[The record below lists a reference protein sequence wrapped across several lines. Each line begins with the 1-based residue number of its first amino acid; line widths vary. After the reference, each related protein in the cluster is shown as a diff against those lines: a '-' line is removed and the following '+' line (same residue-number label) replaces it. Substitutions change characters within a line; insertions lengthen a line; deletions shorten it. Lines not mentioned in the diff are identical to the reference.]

1 MIDYTE
7 SEKTVVNVDVDVG
20 FDGSADVNE
29 DVDVG
34 CVERKD
40 LAGFE
45 NMGHNF
51 EVGVEFAGLDIDEIE
66 KEKYCRGL
74 EADDIGLGN
83 CSLGQE
89 GFYNNCLD
97 PVPDKNF
104 DSYFPF
110 DNHSLN
116 ASLIYLGKF
125 PFGDSIGLASVAS
138 VDTGQ
143 ADTPY

>member
-1 MIDYTE
+1 MPIYFLFFYSFTLSFLITIIVFYAKVTVFANVADLCMIDYTE

-20 FDGSADVNE
+20 FDGRADANE

-45 NMGHNF
+45 NMVHSF

-83 CSLGQE
+83 CSLG
-89 GFYNNCLD
+89 
-97 PVPDKNF
+97 
-104 DSYFPF
+104 
-110 DNHSLN
+110 
-116 ASLIYLGKF
+116 
-125 PFGDSIGLASVAS
+125 
-138 VDTGQ
+138 
-143 ADTPY
+143 

>member
-1 MIDYTE
+1 MPIYFLFFYSFTLSFLITIIVFYAKVTVFANVADLCMIDYTE

-83 CSLGQE
+83 CSLG
-89 GFYNNCLD
+89 
-97 PVPDKNF
+97 
-104 DSYFPF
+104 
-110 DNHSLN
+110 
-116 ASLIYLGKF
+116 
-125 PFGDSIGLASVAS
+125 
-138 VDTGQ
+138 
-143 ADTPY
+143 